1 MIKKNKVALI
11 ATSIVILI
19 PILIGLLLWDRLPEQ
34 VPTHW
39 GIDGEVDGWSSKAV
53 AVFVF
58 PCILLGIHWLC
69 VIVSSID
76 PGSKNYHRKM
86 ITLVLWIC
94 PAISLLIGSLIYAKV
109 LGYDLDVEIVMPL
122 LVGLMF
128 IIVGN
133 LLPKCRQSYTMG
145 IKLPWTLASEE
156 NWNKTHRLSGKVW
169 VIGGIVLMV
178 TALWGSFWLLMVVL
192 AAMVLIPTVYSY
204 LHYRNHEQNRQEKSH
219 EN

>member
-1 MIKKNKVALI
+1 MIKKNKAALI
-11 ATSIVILI
+11 VTSIVILI

-39 GIDGEVDGWSSKAV
+39 GIDGEVDGWSNKAV
-53 AVFVF
+53 AVFIF
-58 PCILLGIHWLC
+58 PCILLAIHWLC

-76 PGSKNYHRKM
+76 PHSKNYHRKM

-128 IIVGN
+128 MIVGN

-145 IKLPWTLASEE
+145 IKLPWTLNNEE
-156 NWNKTHRLSGKVW
+156 NWNKTHRFGGKVW
-169 VIGGIVLMV
+169 VIGGVIIMA
-178 TALWGSFWLLMVVL
+178 TAFVGSFWLLIGTMVVMV
-192 AAMVLIPTVYSY
+192 AAPTLYSY
-204 LHYRNHEQNRQEKSH
+204 LHYAKHQKTG
-219 EN
+219 

>member
-1 MIKKNKVALI
+1 MIKNNKTALI
-11 ATSIVILI
+11 VTSIVILI
-19 PILIGLLLWDRLPEQ
+19 PVLIGLLLWNRLPEQ

-58 PCILLGIHWLC
+58 PCILLGVHWLC

-128 IIVGN
+128 LIVGN

-145 IKLPWTLASEE
+145 IKLPWTLRNEE
-156 NWNKTHRLSGKVW
+156 NWNKTHRFSGKVW
-169 VIGGIVLMV
+169 VIGGVIIMA
-178 TALWGSFWLLMVVL
+178 TAFVGSFWILMG
-192 AAMVLIPTVYSY
+192 VLIVMVALPTTYSY
-204 LHYRNHEQNRQEKSH
+204 CLYRKQSKQ
-219 EN
+219 